1 MHTNQIPKD
10 DKTLTNSNNAIWITS
25 LIVAL
30 LVIGIITNGFG
41 LLNKNPVINNTTINL
56 TLEIGN
62 SPVLGNLN
70 APITIYEFS
79 DFSCPYC
86 AAADGENQE
95 IISSLKS
102 RYPNWE
108 APIPLVIENY
118 VKTGKAKLVFKYA
131 QGHGAGLAALAVS
144 YGLKEQSDELFW
156 KFHTLA
162 FANQADTGNIDKMKS
177 LASSLG
183 ADMTKLDAYLSSGK
197 YEQRKKEDLA
207 MAKENNVQGTPIFFI
222 NGQVIEGAQ
231 PYSEFDKII
240 KEELAR

>member
-1 MHTNQIPKD
+1 MHNTQTPKD
-10 DKTLTNSNNAIWITS
+10 DRIEVNSNNALWITG

-30 LVIGIITNGFG
+30 IVAGIITNGFG
-41 LLNKNPVINNTTINL
+41 LLNKNPIINNTAANL

-62 SPVLGNLN
+62 SPILGNTD

-86 AAADGENQE
+86 AAADGENPQV
-95 IISSLKS
+95 ISALKS
-102 RYPNWE
+102 RDASWQ
-108 APIPLVIENY
+108 APLPLIIENY
-118 VKTGKAKLVFKYA
+118 VKTGKAKIVFKYA

-144 YGLKEQSDELFW
+144 YGLAEQSNELFW

-177 LASSLG
+177 LAQSLG
-183 ADMTKLDAYLSSGK
+183 ADMNKLNSYLSSGK
-197 YEQRKKEDLA
+197 YEQRMKEDLA

-222 NGQVIEGAQ
+222 NGQVIEGAES
-231 PYSEFDKII
+231 YSAFDKII
-240 KEELAR
+240 KQELAR